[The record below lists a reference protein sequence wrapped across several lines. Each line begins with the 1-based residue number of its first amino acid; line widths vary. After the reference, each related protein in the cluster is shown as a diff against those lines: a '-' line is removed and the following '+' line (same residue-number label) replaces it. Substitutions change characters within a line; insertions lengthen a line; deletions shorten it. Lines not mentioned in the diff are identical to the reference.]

1 MGKMTDEQIM
11 NMKEEDILAKLMGT
25 YEVPEATV
33 FIDRMEIPVTLK
45 GLSEKEISKIRKEC
59 TYTRKVKGKIED
71 KFDGNEFDAGLI
83 IASTTNFDW
92 NNSKLLESAKASDGK
107 QFILRKLLAGE
118 RTNLVNKVL
127 DLSGYNDELSD
138 AEDIKNLS
146 GEEEQ

>member
-33 FIDRMEIPVTLK
+33 FIERMEIPVTLK

-83 IASTTNFDW
+83 IASTSNFDW

-107 QFILRKLLAGE
+107 QFIRKKLLAGE
-118 RTNLVNKVL
+118 ISALTDKILE
-127 DLSGYNDELSD
+127 LSGFNNELEEV
-138 AEDIKNLS
+138 EDIKNS
-146 GEEEQ
+146 